1 MPVTSDPLK
10 PYNELPLLPPHADL
24 ESKEILRKAIRANRA
39 LAELKGAGELI
50 PNQSMLINTIPLQ
63 EARTSSEIENI
74 ITTND
79 KLFKAAAVSSAC
91 DPATKEVI
99 HYRTALRNGFHML
112 QKRPLSVNLMI
123 EICQTLKNREVD
135 VRKVPGT
142 TLSNPAT
149 GEIFYTPPEGEN
161 IIREK
166 LNNLETYIH
175 EEDGLD
181 PLIRMA
187 VIHYQFEAIHPFH
200 DGNGRTGRIL
210 NILFLVEKG
219 LLKIPVL
226 YLSLYIIQN
235 KNEYYRLL
243 HEVTTKGAWEPW
255 VMYMLTAIEE
265 TASWTCEKI
274 IAIRDL
280 LEETVVFCKE
290 KLSGSVYSRELIEL
304 IFVQP
309 YCKIA
314 FLVEAGIAERKTA
327 SVYLQKLEEIGVLR
341 SSQLGREKVYINP
354 RLIELI
360 KG

>member
-1 MPVTSDPLK
+1 MPFNPLM
-10 PYNELPLLPPHADL
+10 PYNDLPLLPPQAEL
-24 ESKEILRKAIRANRA
+24 ESKDILRKAISANRA

-50 PNQSMLINTIPLQ
+50 PNQSMLINSIPLQ

-79 KLFKAAAVSSAC
+79 KLFQAAAVESAS
-91 DPATKEVI
+91 DPATKEVL
-99 HYRTALRNGFHML
+99 HYRTALKNGFDML
-112 QKRPLSVNLMI
+112 QERPISVNLMI
-123 EICQTLKNREVD
+123 DICRTLKNTEID
-135 VRKVPGT
+135 VRKVTGT

-149 GEIFYTPPEGEN
+149 GEVYYTPPEGEG

-166 LNNLETYIH
+166 LGNLETYIH
-175 EEDGLD
+175 QEDDLD
-181 PLIRMA
+181 PLIKMA
-187 VIHYQFEAIHPFH
+187 VMHYQFEAIHPFH

-226 YLSLYIIQN
+226 YLSRYIIQN

-243 HEVTTKGAWEPW
+243 REVTAKGAWEPW
-255 VMYMLTAIEE
+255 VIYMLAAIEE
-265 TASWTCEKI
+265 TALWTCEKI
-274 IAIRDL
+274 KAIRDL
-280 LEETVVFCKE
+280 LEETVILCKE
-290 KLSGSVYSRELIEL
+290 KLSGSIYSRELVDL

-327 SVYLQKLEEIGVLR
+327 SVYLQKLEGIGVLR
-341 SSQLGREKVYINP
+341 SAQLGREKVYINP
-354 RLIELI
+354 RLIDLLN
-360 KG
+360 G

>member
-1 MPVTSDPLK
+1 MSFNPLT
-10 PYNELPLLPPHADL
+10 PYNNLPLLPPLAEL
-24 ESKEILRKAIRANRA
+24 ESKEILRKAISANRA

-50 PNQSMLINTIPLQ
+50 PNQSMLINSIPLQ
-63 EARTSSEIENI
+63 EARVSSEIENI

-79 KLFKAAAVSSAC
+79 KLFEAAAVESVS
-91 DPATKEVI
+91 DPETKEVL
-99 HYRTALRNGFHML
+99 HYRTALINGFNML
-112 QKRPLSVNLMI
+112 QVRPLSVNLMI
-123 EICQTLKNREVD
+123 DICRTLKNTEVD
-135 VRKVPGT
+135 VRKAPGT

-149 GEIFYTPPEGEN
+149 GEVYYTPPEEEG

-166 LNNLETYIH
+166 LDNLETYIH
-175 EEDGLD
+175 QEDYLD
-181 PLIRMA
+181 PLIKMA
-187 VIHYQFEAIHPFH
+187 VVHYQFEAIHPFH

-226 YLSLYIIQN
+226 HLSRYFIQN

-243 HEVTTKGAWEPW
+243 REVTTNGGWATW
-255 VMYMLTAIEE
+255 VIYMLNAVEE
-265 TASWTCEKI
+265 TAFWTCEI
-274 IAIRDL
+274 IKAIRDL
-280 LEETVVFCKE
+280 LEETIIFCRE
-290 KLSGSVYSRELIEL
+290 LLPGSVYSRELINL

-327 SVYLQKLEEIGVLR
+327 SVYLQKLEGIGVLR

-354 RLIELI
+354 RLIDLLTS
-360 KG
+360 